1 LTTVKGGGVVDVLI
15 NIQNVTIQ
23 FGGLIALS
31 GIDLQVCPGE
41 IRALIGPNGAGK
53 TTLLNIISG
62 IYHPSQGSILLNG
75 KKISGLSPH
84 VISAKG
90 IARTFQNINL
100 FKGLS
105 VLENVMVA
113 RHVRSSVNVFF
124 TLFKTPSACQE
135 ERSIYE
141 KSMAELQFMGLF
153 DKKNMN
159 AISLPYGQKRLLEI
173 ARALATEPKLI
184 LLDEPSAGMNE
195 TETADLIHLIR
206 KIRDRGVTII
216 LIEHNMKVVMEMA
229 DVISVFDFGVKIAEG
244 TPTVIK
250 NDPKVIEAYLGAA

>member
-1 LTTVKGGGVVDVLI
+1 MDVLI
-15 NIQNVTIQ
+15 NIENVSIQ
-23 FGGLIALS
+23 FGGLTALTNVDIRVS
-31 GIDLQVCPGE
+31 PGE

-62 IYHPSQGSILLNG
+62 IYYPSQGSISLNG

-84 VISAKG
+84 IIAEHG

-113 RHVRSSVNVFF
+113 RHVRSSINVFY
-124 TLFKTPSACQE
+124 TLLKTSSARKE

-141 KSMAELQFMGLF
+141 KSMAELQFLGLI
-153 DKKNMN
+153 DKKDMD

-195 TETADLIHLIR
+195 TETHDLINLIR

-216 LIEHNMKVVMEMA
+216 LIEHNMKVVMEMS

-244 TPTVIK
+244 TPMAIK
-250 NDPKVIEAYLGAA
+250 NDPKVIEAYLGVPENYA